1 MRNQNEKKTP
11 SIRRRLFA
19 MLLLPAVAILTVG
32 TLSDYFTAIA
42 PFRDAYDQALIDSAL
57 VIAAHVQ
64 PDGEGRPALSLPPD
78 AISILRTDSIDSIYF
93 KVSGA
98 EGEFIA
104 GDKDL
109 PDAHQAM
116 FNPARRDANY
126 RGEPIRLVSYRAFGS
141 AGSVNVSVGETLRK
155 RDQTRSRIL
164 FNALAVDIGEL
175 AIVLA
180 VIWLGV
186 RLALGPLRSVE
197 EQIAKRSPRDLAP
210 LPKDSVPVEIRS
222 MVRALN
228 RLFSAVRDTGA
239 AQRRFLESAAHQLRT
254 PLTGIQAQL
263 ELLVA
268 ESEPPQKERLAL
280 MLDAARRLTHMTQ
293 QLLTLARS
301 DEAASLNWEL
311 TEVDLSSIVEATV
324 ADRIS
329 AADSAG
335 VDLGAQIQPATVK
348 GVAWLISEA
357 LGNLANNAIA
367 HTPPGG
373 SVTIQCGVSAGA
385 CFLEVIDTGV
395 GIPPQERERV
405 LERFFRGSNARGAG
419 TGLGLAIVR
428 DVAQLHSAMLTINEG
443 PEGKGTSVR
452 ISFPD

>member
-78 AISILRTDSIDSIYF
+78 AVSILRTDSIDSIYF

-104 GDKDL
+104 GDEDL
-109 PDAHQAM
+109 PDVHQVM
-116 FNPARRDANY
+116 FNPSRGDAIYRD
-126 RGEPIRLVSYRAFGS
+126 EPIRLVSYRTFGS

-301 DEAASLNWEL
+301 DEAASLNWEFA
-311 TEVDLSSIVEATV
+311 EVDLTSIVEATV

-329 AADSAG
+329 AADAAG
-335 VDLGAQIQPATVK
+335 VDLGAQIQPASVK
-348 GVAWLISEA
+348 GVAWLLSEA

-373 SVTIQCGVSAGA
+373 SVTIQCGVSEGA

-395 GIPPQERERV
+395 GIPAKERERV
-405 LERFFRGSNARGAG
+405 LERFFRGSNARGVG

-428 DVAQLHSAMLTINEG
+428 DVAQLHSAVLTLNEG

-452 ISFPD
+452 ITFPD